1 MCSVVG
7 CDSWLRNAQRFKLPD
22 DPESRLVWVQ
32 FLFEVNR
39 QRLKE
44 SSWTDITICSEHF
57 THDCFDNLTSLPGAV
72 QLTSSAVPSLC
83 IKSEPEEQ
91 ELPEHPESYQVS
103 AVCKEES
110 DGSASE
116 GVADS
121 HECVSGDC
129 DGEVN
134 QVENLPF
141 HSLDS
146 AAKEEPVETTDTAS
160 QYDQPEADEIPS
172 SESEESEPASPAA
185 QESPVPSDA
194 SDDFMSDYRQVL
206 QKVANLDIIREKA
219 ALLQMKGKCVVN
231 ENRLLLLFGRKCP
244 SCGSEVKVEKF
255 TYGLLIVLNRQCLQ
269 CEYRHQWKSQFHAS
283 IPAGEQLTGGT
294 DVTPLIREIELTDE
308 KRKTA
313 TDISEMVAVIDE
325 ESDAMDEV
333 SGDED
338 DADVDE
344 DWDPTNLLDDRLLN
358 DESNED
364 EDDDDDDLVA
374 GKHTELCSD
383 CGKFFNKQKRH
394 TCEHKI
400 KPYSCNICGKR
411 CVTEA
416 ALSSHSRVHDEN
428 YEHRCKYCYSPFKT
442 KVDKI
447 THEQTHLSEEKPY
460 KCPECPETFSTNKR
474 RRVHLEVH
482 GGPKQLECHIC
493 ALPFYRKRAL
503 ERHLLVHTGER
514 AFKCSVCQRDFN
526 QQSHLKSHMR
536 LHTGERPYKCQH
548 CDKCFNHNVSLKS
561 HVQRY
566 HAFNSDSVDDAGETG
581 QKATDRKKRKRRSTG
596 RPKGRPKRNAAGNL
610 VSGETQ
616 VQCSNTKAAKV
627 KAWKTKITRCSDE
640 ES

>member
-1 MCSVVG
+1 MFACNIHS
-7 CDSWLRNAQRFKLPD
+7 
-22 DPESRLVWVQ
+22 
-32 FLFEVNR
+32 
-39 QRLKE
+39 
-44 SSWTDITICSEHF
+44 DIF
-57 THDCFDNLTSLPGAV
+57 THYLSPF
-72 QLTSSAVPSLC
+72 LC
-83 IKSEPEEQ
+83 
-91 ELPEHPESYQVS
+91 HRV
-103 AVCKEES
+103 
-110 DGSASE
+110 
-116 GVADS
+116 
-121 HECVSGDC
+121 
-129 DGEVN
+129 
-134 QVENLPF
+134 F
-141 HSLDS
+141 
-146 AAKEEPVETTDTAS
+146 S
-160 QYDQPEADEIPS
+160 Q
-172 SESEESEPASPAA
+172 
-185 QESPVPSDA
+185 
-194 SDDFMSDYRQVL
+194 
-206 QKVANLDIIREKA
+206 
-219 ALLQMKGKCVVN
+219 
-231 ENRLLLLFGRKCP
+231 
-244 SCGSEVKVEKF
+244 
-255 TYGLLIVLNRQCLQ
+255 
-269 CEYRHQWKSQFHAS
+269 
-283 IPAGEQLTGGT
+283 
-294 DVTPLIREIELTDE
+294 IELTDE

-313 TDISEMVAVIDE
+313 TGISEMVAVIDE
-325 ESDAMDEV
+325 ESDTMDEV

-338 DADVDE
+338 DVDVDE

-358 DESNED
+358 DESDED
-364 EDDDDDDLVA
+364 DDDDDDLVA

-460 KCPECPETFSTNKR
+460 ECPECPETFSTNKR

-514 AFKCSVCQRDFN
+514 AFKCSVCQRGFN

-566 HAFNSDSVDDAGETG
+566 HASNSDSVDDAGETG

-610 VSGETQ
+610 VSEETQ

-627 KAWKTKITRCSDE
+627 KARKTKTTRCSDE